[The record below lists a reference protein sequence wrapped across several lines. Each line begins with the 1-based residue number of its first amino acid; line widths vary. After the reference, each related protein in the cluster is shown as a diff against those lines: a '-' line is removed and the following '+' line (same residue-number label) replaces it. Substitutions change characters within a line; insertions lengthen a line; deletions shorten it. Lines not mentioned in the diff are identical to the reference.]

1 MTQVDE
7 RAALAP
13 RTILEHAEL
22 LHFTHPDGPLP
33 DGGRPYPDA
42 ERHAG
47 LPQTGRRTAAS
58 DKALVDLVTSV
69 YRAEPAAARARF
81 ALAEALR
88 PVGVASRGGGPLIE
102 AVASFDPR
110 WRHRVGRHL
119 ACTGTER
126 SQVLVGLILLGGVAG
141 PDDALPVRLLG
152 LLGRH
157 FGEPAIRVLRQIP
170 AADDLIWLAE
180 RSDPLR
186 HSHAVAAL
194 CALADPA
201 TFGWLLREGVR
212 SGEPSVQHARSVAET
227 VDLPDLLNAD
237 VPMGRRPSSTQ
248 GDGKAPFLHLSDA
261 EVVEQAGWLLATMM
275 GREAGNAEL
284 RRYAGAGSALAGFTR
299 GAGRMRPGL
308 DRYAM
313 VVSVLADLHAGQ
325 AATLPLPEG
334 ELSAMRAA
342 LARLLDEPAW
352 AAVRADAERS
362 ADPATRHR
370 AQWARATRTACRLT
384 PPAAESDGQA
394 PPDGAPADGGRS
406 SFAIRVAVGD
416 PGRRGGV
423 ETRIFIDRRPVV
435 GEAFDK
441 GPSEQPEYLLGPEHR
456 LRAGDEPH
464 EVRLAEAEC
473 TEGCCGALYVT
484 VERQGA
490 EVVWRDWRNP
500 DRTGVD
506 LPSFRFAAHE
516 YDAEVARAEG
526 DHSWEWPDRTVARL
540 VRARLRQEPDL
551 LGRWD
556 CHPGWL
562 SAGPHG
568 SGQVH
573 VSYFHPRRPSL
584 ADEPWLQFV
593 AVLDVPPGEPES
605 VADEVVR
612 QLADT
617 DPRRPERL
625 SGGSAGAVEALG
637 FDWPA
642 SRRPDGGARVG

>member
-42 ERHAG
+42 ERHAA

-58 DKALVDLVTSV
+58 NKALVDLVTSV

-88 PVGVASRGGGPLIE
+88 SVGITSRGGGPLIE

-152 LLGRH
+152 LLSRH

-180 RSDPLR
+180 RSDPPR
-186 HSHAVAAL
+186 HAHAVSAL

-201 TFGWLLREGVR
+201 TFAWLLREGVR
-212 SGEPSVQHARSVAET
+212 SGEPSAEHARSVAAT
-227 VDLPDLLNAD
+227 VDLPDLLSAD
-237 VPMGRRPSSTQ
+237 GPAGRRP
-248 GDGKAPFLHLSDA
+248 GAGEAPFLHLGEG
-261 EVVEQAGWLLATMM
+261 EVVAQAGRLLATMM

-284 RRYAGAGSALAGFTR
+284 RRYADAGAALAGFTR
-299 GAGRMRPGL
+299 GVGRMRPGL

-342 LARLLDEPAW
+342 LERLLDEPDW
-352 AAVRADAERS
+352 AAVRADAEQS

-370 AQWARATRTACRLT
+370 AQWALATRTACRLT
-384 PPAAESDGQA
+384 PLPAEPAGQT
-394 PPDGAPADGGRS
+394 PPDGAPPDGGRS
-406 SFAIRVAVGD
+406 SLAIRVAVGD
-416 PGRRGGV
+416 PGRHGGV
-423 ETRIFIDRRPVV
+423 ETRIFIDGRPIV

-484 VERQGA
+484 VERQGG

-506 LPSFRFAAHE
+506 LPSYRFAAAD
-516 YDAEVARAEG
+516 YDAEVARAES

-540 VRARLRQEPDL
+540 LRARLRAEPDL

-556 CHPGWL
+556 CDPGWV
-562 SAGPHG
+562 SAWPHDLG
-568 SGQVH
+568 RVQVA
-573 VSYFHPRRPSL
+573 YFHPRRPSL

-593 AVLDVPPGEPES
+593 AVIDLPPGEPES
-605 VADEVVR
+605 VADAVVR
-612 QLADT
+612 QLADI
-617 DPRRPERL
+617 DPRRPEWL
-625 SGGSAGAVEALG
+625 SGGSAEAAVALG
-637 FDWPA
+637 FDWPPA
-642 SRRPDGGARVG
+642 RRPS